1 MSFCISGSAECA
13 VSQDFHISGAPA
25 KVNSHPAVGELSAV
39 TWRGMRGCILEV
51 TSPEFVGR
59 SKRCVG
65 SREH

>member
-39 TWRGMRGCILEV
+39 TWRGMKAA
-51 TSPEFVGR
+51 S
-59 SKRCVG
+59 
-65 SREH
+65 